1 MDWAKLQEEITDI
14 LWNSDR
20 IMEFDDAEEE
30 NEDESAVSDIAKQI
44 VDLIERRIDVPD
56 TAIMRI
62 ADLQREL
69 AELLEKLRWIPVSER
84 LPEID
89 DEVEC
94 GYWVTLPDG
103 KQVKIVYIGS
113 LNDYG
118 DWVFLNSLGEY
129 HTLCMPIQFWRE
141 IPELEDG
148 E

>member
-1 MDWAKLQEEITDI
+1 MMVDRYDGYELTKCSNGGIVLYEDYQKL
-14 LWNSDR
+14 
-20 IMEFDDAEEE
+20 E
-30 NEDESAVSDIAKQI
+30 NQ
-44 VDLIERRIDVPD
+44 L
-56 TAIMRI
+56 
-62 ADLQREL
+62 ADLKER
-69 AELLEKLRWIPVSER
+69 LRWIPVSER
-84 LPEID
+84 LPEYD

-94 GYWVTLPDG
+94 GYCVTLPDG

-118 DWVFLNSLGEY
+118 DWIFLNSLGEY